1 MHMDPLMPKLVA
13 AILAILVTGLV
24 LRALKQPHV
33 VAYLM
38 TGVFLGPHGVNL
50 VGDETTLGRL
60 GAFGVILLLFFV
72 GMEISPRR
80 LMTTWKASTLGNLL
94 QILISVG
101 LIWLVGSWLD
111 WPLDRIILIGFVI
124 SLSSTAVVVKL
135 LQDRKEIDSK
145 IGQETLGILIVQDLA
160 VIPMLLVLNFLGGT
174 PPSYQTLGLQV
185 FGGLLIFSIL
195 AIILKKETFHL
206 PLAKWVRDDH
216 EMQVFGALTLAF
228 GLSLLTA
235 LLELSAALGAFA
247 AGMIIGAS
255 KETQWVHHSLEPFR
269 VVFLALFFVSIGMLL
284 DLGFLASHG
293 LQILLILAA
302 VFLTNTF
309 VNAVIMKTIGENWQD
324 SLYTGALLAQI
335 GEFSFILA
343 AVGKQSGIIADFGYQ
358 ITIAVIALS
367 LLLSP
372 GWIGLIKHLVYD
384 RKNPAS

>member
-269 VVFLALFFVSIGMLL
+269 VVFLALFFVSIGML
-284 DLGFLASHG
+284 
-293 LQILLILAA
+293 
-302 VFLTNTF
+302 
-309 VNAVIMKTIGENWQD
+309 
-324 SLYTGALLAQI
+324 
-335 GEFSFILA
+335 
-343 AVGKQSGIIADFGYQ
+343 
-358 ITIAVIALS
+358 
-367 LLLSP
+367 
-372 GWIGLIKHLVYD
+372 D
-384 RKNPAS
+384 RKSVV